1 MHLVLLAIMRQIII
15 TKLDMGFGNAIF
27 AGENVMLLNDK
38 SKNLFDLFG

>member
-1 MHLVLLAIMRQIII
+1 MYLVLLALTRQIII
-15 TKLDMGFGNAIF
+15 IKLDMGFGNAII

>member
-1 MHLVLLAIMRQIII
+1 VYFVLLAITEQIVII
-15 TKLDMGFGNAIF
+15 KLDMGFGNAII